1 MTSFVVT
8 RVFDSLPSRGNR
20 KIDLKTQLIKT
31 MSLSPRGRGM
41 QRVTRMTKEIRKA
54 RARLMEINWEI

>member
-1 MTSFVVT
+1 MTSFIVT
-8 RVFDSLPSRGNR
+8 CVFDLLLSRGNR

-31 MSLSPRGRGM
+31 MSLLPRGQGM
-41 QRVTRMTKEIRKA
+41 QRVMRMTKGIRKT